1 MTNLKECV
9 SYIQL
14 SIGWLVLCLST
25 LSLCAVPES
34 AVFYGISHT
43 LNVEN
48 IVIYGFLVL
57 TEIGFFV
64 ILLVMY
70 IVLLLRWNYKP
81 SKTG

>member
-1 MTNLKECV
+1 MACPQECV

-14 SIGWLVLCLST
+14 FIGWLVLCLST

-57 TEIGFFV
+57 TEIGIFV
-64 ILLVMY
+64 ILLVMA
-70 IVLLLRWNYKP
+70 IVLLRWKQNP
-81 SKTG
+81 IKTG

>member
-1 MTNLKECV
+1 MTPRKECV

-14 SIGWLVLCLST
+14 FIGWLVLCLST

-48 IVIYGFLVL
+48 IVIYGFIILGEV
-57 TEIGFFV
+57 GFFI

-70 IVLLLRWNYKP
+70 IVLLVRWNHKP
-81 SKTG
+81 SITG